1 MVEPTAGWHSH
12 SRVLCWL
19 VAGHHCLFTQE
30 KCPQSSLAVAPGAFS
45 SLNTFQS
52 HEQDGDWEE
61 RGAMWAGSQP
71 SSVTVDPVGGTDL
84 E

>member
-1 MVEPTAGWHSH
+1 MLAP
-12 SRVLCWL
+12 
-19 VAGHHCLFTQE
+19 GHHWIFTQ
-30 KCPQSSLAVAPGAFS
+30 KCPQSPPAVAPGAFS

-61 RGAMWAGSQP
+61 RGAKQAGSHL
-71 SSVTVDPVGGTDL
+71 SSVTVDPLGGTDL